1 MKILLPIVVTLAGL
15 GVGVGAGIKLRPEA
29 EEPQDQAQTSAQN
42 PAQTPPAPAAEAA
55 EPDPFAPVSL
65 ARELPPG
72 GVEFVALDKPF
83 VIPVFE
89 AERVAAMVVLTVSL
103 EIGTGQAQSVQT
115 FQPRLRD
122 SFLAVMFRHANSGG
136 FDGSF
141 TAGQK
146 MQDLKSA
153 LLATAREIMST
164 APVTEILIT
173 DIVRQDV

>member
-15 GVGVGAGIKLRPEA
+15 GIGVGAGIKLRPET
-29 EEPQDQAQTSAQN
+29 EELQDQAQV
-42 PAQTPPAPAAEAA
+42 PPAPAGEAA
-55 EPDPFAPVSL
+55 EPDPFAPVEL

-72 GVEFVALDKPF
+72 GVEFVPLEKPF
-83 VIPVFE
+83 VVPVFAE
-89 AERVAAMVVLTVSL
+89 ERVAAMVVLSL
-103 EIGTGQAQSVQT
+103 SVEIATGQATTVEAV
-115 FQPRLRD
+115 QPRLRD

-153 LLATAREIMST
+153 LLVAAREIMPT
-164 APVTEILIT
+164 APVTEVLIT

>member
-15 GVGVGAGIKLRPEA
+15 GVGIGAGIKLRPEA
-29 EEPQDQAQTSAQN
+29 EEPHDQAHTPN
-42 PAQTPPAPAAEAA
+42 QTPPTPTGEAA

-65 ARELPPG
+65 ARDLPPG

-89 AERVAAMVVLTVSL
+89 AERVAAMVVLTVSV

-153 LLATAREIMST
+153 LLATAREIMPT

>member
-15 GVGVGAGIKLRPEA
+15 GIGVGAGIKLRPEA
-29 EEPQDQAQTSAQN
+29 EEPQDQAQV
-42 PAQTPPAPAAEAA
+42 PPAPPAGEVA
-55 EPDPFAPVSL
+55 EPDPFAPVEL

-72 GVEFVALDKPF
+72 GVEFVPLDKPF
-83 VIPVFE
+83 VVPVF
-89 AERVAAMVVLTVSL
+89 ADERVAAMVVLSL
-103 EIGTGQAQSVQT
+103 SVEIATGQATTVESV
-115 FQPRLRD
+115 QPRLRD

-153 LLATAREIMST
+153 LLVAAREIMPET
-164 APVTEILIT
+164 PVTEVLIT